1 MDDRLRVIRNIVI
14 VAALAAAIE
23 FLPGGGR
30 ADLTISAVLGA
41 AFGVGIG
48 LFAVRMYQEHRT
60 ALYGLGDLA
69 TGISFGASPRAS
81 INLVLGAK
89 ALAFLRGRTYALP
102 HDVAEIAPEVL
113 RHRLVLSYD
122 GIATGLTPET
132 VVGRVLERYPPP
144 WISLGDRRVS

>member
-1 MDDRLRVIRNIVI
+1 VSLEPILALEHLRAMRAEASQVYVDPP
-14 VAALAAAIE
+14 VAAYAAT
-23 FLPGGGR
+23 L
-30 ADLTISAVLGA
+30 VA
-41 AFGVGIG
+41 AT
-48 LFAVRMYQEHRT
+48 RQP

-69 TGISFGASPRAS
+69 AGISYGASPRAS